1 MINPVLLKSF
11 CTLVEL
17 GHFTRTAERLHMTQ
31 SGVSQHIRKLE
42 DTVGQALLI
51 RQGKQFTL
59 TKAGQALYHKGK
71 KVLQSLEELE
81 TSLQL
86 DPEFE
91 GPVNIMSPGSVGL
104 RLYPKLL
111 MLQQQY
117 PKLKI
122 DYRFAPND
130 TIEACLKESKLDIA
144 LMSKLA
150 TQETVK
156 VKAVAKE
163 PLLLVTPANN
173 AEAKTRVIPG
183 EESTPN
189 WEQLKQLGFIQH
201 PDSAYQAA
209 LLLGANFDEFTHIDD
224 LPKSGFSNQ
233 ISAILE
239 PVSLGLG
246 FTVLPAF
253 AVEAFAKQETIK
265 SHVLMQPVSETIYL
279 CTSRQQSL
287 PKRVVSLMDKLE
299 NWLTV

>member
-17 GHFTRTAERLHMTQ
+17 GHFTRTADRLHMTQ

-42 DTVGQALLI
+42 EALGQALLI
-51 RQGKQFTL
+51 RQGKQFSL
-59 TKAGQALYHKGK
+59 TKAGQDLYQNGK
-71 KVLQSLEELE
+71 AVLHSLETLE
-81 TSLQL
+81 ASLQY

-91 GPVNIMSPGSVGL
+91 GAINIMSPGSVGL

-111 MLQQQY
+111 SLQQQY

-130 TIEACLKESKLDIA
+130 TIEACLNDAELDIG

-150 TQETVK
+150 TQETIK
-156 VKAVAKE
+156 AKAVAQE
-163 PLLLVTPANN
+163 SLLLVMPANI
-173 AEAKTRVIPG
+173 EQVKTK
-183 EESTPN
+183 STLRDDSSPS
-189 WEQLKQLGFIQH
+189 WEQLKGLGFIQH

-209 LLLGANFDEFTHIDD
+209 LLLGANFTEFTHIDD
-224 LPKSGFSNQ
+224 MDKSGFSNQ

-253 AVEAFAKQETIK
+253 AVEAFAKQGDIK
-265 SHVLMQPVSETIYL
+265 SHRLTHPVSETIYL
-279 CTSRQQSL
+279 CTRRQQNL
-287 PKRVVSLMDKLE
+287 PKRAASIMDKIE
-299 NWLTV
+299 AWLTS

>member
-17 GHFTRTAERLHMTQ
+17 GHFTRTADRLHMTQ

-42 DTVGQALLI
+42 EALGQALLI
-51 RQGKQFTL
+51 RQGKQFSL
-59 TKAGQALYHKGK
+59 TKAGQDLYQNGK
-71 KVLQSLEELE
+71 AVLHSLETLE
-81 TSLQL
+81 ASLQY

-91 GPVNIMSPGSVGL
+91 GAINIMSPGSVGL

-111 MLQQQY
+111 SLQQQY

-130 TIEACLKESKLDIA
+130 TIEACLNDAELDIG

-150 TQETVK
+150 TQETIK
-156 VKAVAKE
+156 AKAVAQE
-163 PLLLVTPANN
+163 SLLLVMPANI
-173 AEAKTRVIPG
+173 EQVKTK
-183 EESTPN
+183 STLRDDSSPS
-189 WEQLKQLGFIQH
+189 WEQLKGLGFIQH

-209 LLLGANFDEFTHIDD
+209 LLLGANFTEFTHIDD
-224 LPKSGFSNQ
+224 MDKSGFSNQ

-253 AVEAFAKQETIK
+253 AVEAFAKQGDIK
-265 SHVLMQPVSETIYL
+265 SHRLTHPVSETIYL
-279 CTSRQQSL
+279 CTLRQQNL
-287 PKRVVSLMDKLE
+287 PKRAASIMDKIE
-299 NWLTV
+299 AWLTS